1 MNSALADPRLPR
13 LFWRRLAAFVID
25 TVAINAVLIAFSLVL
40 VLVLPWAPRFFV
52 AATTTCE
59 PAAPSQL
66 ATRIEREWPL
76 ALDQSRI
83 NQICTTSPWGAADS
97 RTFVSSVI
105 DGKGFPVKR
114 TISIDIDDE
123 GTPVSY
129 SPVHIGQGVLHELVP
144 VLLFCLASAILVA
157 RFGSTP
163 GKRLVALRV
172 VQQSGE
178 PPPFARA
185 IKRETLRM
193 LPLIIAT
200 FDVPL
205 GLLLNAVFGTG
216 DILLDLISAVR
227 SPGAPLQIV
236 TLLVSVLFLPL
247 VGIVWWALPL
257 IRWRG
262 QMIYDRLAGCYVNLN
277 RKSHTASSPAST
289 TA

>member
-1 MNSALADPRLPR
+1 M
-13 LFWRRLAAFVID
+13 
-25 TVAINAVLIAFSLVL
+25 
-40 VLVLPWAPRFFV
+40 
-52 AATTTCE
+52 
-59 PAAPSQL
+59 
-66 ATRIEREWPL
+66 
-76 ALDQSRI
+76 
-83 NQICTTSPWGAADS
+83 
-97 RTFVSSVI
+97 I

-114 TISIDIDDE
+114 TISIDIDDA

-144 VLLFCLASAILVA
+144 VLLFCLASAMLVA

-178 PPPFARA
+178 PPPFATA

-200 FDVPL
+200 FNVPL
-205 GLLLNAVFGTG
+205 VLLLNSVFGTG
-216 DILLDLISAVR
+216 DILLDLINAVR
-227 SPGAPLQIV
+227 STGAPLQIV

-277 RKSHTASSPAST
+277 RKSHTPSSPAST